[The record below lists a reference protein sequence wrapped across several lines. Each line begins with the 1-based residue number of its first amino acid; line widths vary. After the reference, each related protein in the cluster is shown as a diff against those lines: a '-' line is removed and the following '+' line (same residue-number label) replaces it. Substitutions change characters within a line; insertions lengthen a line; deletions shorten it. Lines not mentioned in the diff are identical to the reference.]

1 MKLFRVKGM
10 CLVPTEVEMELYA
23 DSAHDAVHVAKQL
36 DWKSLIDTN
45 SADTRAAFDWEPSAE
60 EIPFQSKP

>member
-1 MKLFRVKGM
+1 MKLFRVKGI
-10 CLVPTEVEMELYA
+10 CLVPTEVELELYA
-23 DSAHDAVHVAKQL
+23 NNAQDAVHAAKHL

-45 SADTRAAFDWEPSAE
+45 SADIRAAFDWEPSAE